1 MFHLILTACLAAQ
14 PGTCDGRLLPAGDAP
29 TRAGCESAAAPI
41 ARDWLARH
49 PDLVAADPA
58 HGGGARCVTTPEL
71 PALTVQEIAP
81 GIHVH
86 QGAMDQ
92 LSPQNRGRIA
102 NSAFVIGDTVAVI
115 DSGGSRAEG
124 EALYAAIRQI
134 TDRPVSHLIL
144 THMHPDHI
152 LGAEVFAEAGATIVA
167 HARLAPAVALR
178 ADAWMISVP
187 RQIGAQ
193 NFAGTRIAPVD
204 HPVAAPETL
213 SLGGRALRLV
223 PAPPAH
229 TDSDLTVLD
238 QDSGTLFTGDL
249 VFLGLTPSLD
259 GSLAGWL
266 DWLDRPPD
274 PLPSRIVPGHGPVTA
289 HWADATAPER
299 HYLTALRDATRQ
311 AIARGLA
318 LSSAV
323 PAIVGAMLP
332 VSEGWADFQAITA
345 RNAATAFAELEW
357 E

>member
-29 TRAGCESAAAPI
+29 TRAACESAGAAI

-49 PDLVAADPA
+49 PDLVAGDGP
-58 HGGGARCVTTPEL
+58 RCVETAEL
-71 PALTVQEIAP
+71 PALSVQEIAP

-92 LSPQNRGRIA
+92 LSPHNRGRIA
-102 NSAFVIGDTVAVI
+102 NSGFVIGDTVAVI

-152 LGAEVFAEAGATIVA
+152 LGAEVFSEAGATIVA

-178 ADAWMISVP
+178 ADAWMISIP
-187 RQIGAQ
+187 RQIGAA
-193 NFAGTRIAPVD
+193 NFAGTRIAAVD
-204 HPVAAPETL
+204 HPVSAPETL
-213 SLGGRALRLV
+213 SLGGRSLRLV
-223 PAPPAH
+223 PVPPAH

-238 QDSGTLFTGDL
+238 QDSATLFAGDL

-259 GSLAGWL
+259 GALSGWL
-266 DWLDRPPD
+266 DWLDLPPD
-274 PLPSRIVPGHGPVTA
+274 PTPARIVPGHGPVTA
-289 HWADATAPER
+289 LWQDATAPER

-311 AIARGLA
+311 AVAGGLA
-318 LSSAV
+318 LSSAI
-323 PAIVGAMLP
+323 PAIVGAMRP